1 MLSKGGALQEGAAT
15 RTTAGSRFR
24 RRGWSLV
31 FSLIVVAGSAWAVR
45 ATAATA
51 DGCRDGAPLA
61 NVRDPERLRVLRRC
75 ETATGLVHFA
85 QTEKDG
91 DVHISLRL
99 ERKDRHLLNEGNR
112 RKHHGTLVVEIVP
125 ADQPGCR
132 KGERVRYGRCTGAD
146 VRTPKR
152 GERIR
157 VTGPWVLDRPHG
169 WNEIHPAWKIDRLG
183 RS

>member
-1 MLSKGGALQEGAAT
+1 VRRCPAFRNDVRSFSVRLCPAVLSGFVVAACLGSVQAGAQ
-15 RTTAGSRFR
+15 TAG
-24 RRGWSLV
+24 
-31 FSLIVVAGSAWAVR
+31 
-45 ATAATA
+45 
-51 DGCRDGAPLA
+51 GCRDGDPLA
-61 NVRDPERLRVLRRC
+61 NVRDPGRLEVRRRC
-75 ETATGLVHFA
+75 VTATGVVHFA

-99 ERKDRHLLNEGNR
+99 DRDDRYLLNDANR

-146 VRTPKR
+146 VRTPRR
-152 GERIR
+152 GERIS

-169 WNEIHPAWKIDRLG
+169 WQEIHPAWKIDRL
-183 RS
+183 RRA

>member
-1 MLSKGGALQEGAAT
+1 LTAQQASK
-15 RTTAGSRFR
+15 TTPDWVVTR
-24 RRGWSLV
+24 RRLSFAVSLV
-31 FSLIVVAGSAWAVR
+31 VLGASLWAVP
-45 ATAATA
+45 AAA
-51 DGCRDGAPLA
+51 APEGCRGGDPLE
-61 NVRDPERLRVLRRC
+61 NVRDPKRLRVLRRC
-75 ETATGLVHFA
+75 VTATGVVEFA

-91 DVHISLRL
+91 DVHISLAL
-99 ERKDRHLLNEGNR
+99 DREHRYLLNRDNR
-112 RKHHGTLVVEIVP
+112 RKHHGTLVVETVP

-132 KGERVRYGRCTGAD
+132 KGERVRYGTCTGAD

-169 WNEIHPAWKIDRLG
+169 WNEIHPAWKIDRLR